1 MMNQF
6 DNVCAH
12 VDIP

>member
-1 MMNQF
+1 MNQF